1 MSGEGLMPEWTTIGK
16 VLIGIGLGI
25 AALGVLLIA
34 LGRVPGLG
42 DAFGWVGRLPGDLSV
57 KRDNF
62 SFYFPITTSIVVS
75 IILTLLFYIVGWLFR
90 R

>member
-1 MSGEGLMPEWTTIGK
+1 MPEWTTFGK

-25 AALGVLLIA
+25 VVLGVLLVVVDRI
-34 LGRVPGLG
+34 PGLG
-42 DAFGWVGRLPGDLSV
+42 SAFSWLGKLPGDISI

-62 SFYFPITTSIVVS
+62 SFYFPIATSIVLS
-75 IILTLLFYIVGWLFR
+75 ILLSLLFYLVGWLFR